1 MTGCVNADKEPFRAR
16 RRPTRG
22 KGSHVRTVELR
33 SDTKTKPSQAMRRAI
48 FTAEVGDDVSGEDP
62 TVNRLEQMAAD
73 IMAKEAALYVTSGTM
88 GNLTALLTHCGRGQE
103 VVLGDKTH
111 IFWAEVGG
119 AAALGGLAYHIVPNR
134 PDGTIALP
142 ALEEAIRPLDL
153 HYAPTGLICLE
164 NTHNRMGGAVLSME
178 YMDAV
183 RALADRHAVPLHLD
197 GARVFNAA
205 EYLGVAVRE
214 VAARFDT
221 VQFCLS
227 KGLGAPVGSVLVGT
241 AEFIGRARKFRKML
255 GGGMRQAGMI
265 AAAGI
270 VALEETVPRLHE
282 DHANARLLGEGI
294 AAIPGLWIDLSR
306 VQTNIVNFSV
316 LREDLSASRL
326 EALMVGEGVL
336 FHALDDREMRMVT
349 HRDVSREDIEYSI
362 DMLAKVMAASL
373 TSAS

>member
-1 MTGCVNADKEPFRAR
+1 MTS
-16 RRPTRG
+16 G
-22 KGSHVRTVELR
+22 KGCHVRTVELR
-33 SDTKTKPSQAMRRAI
+33 SDTKTKPSQAMRQAI

-62 TVNRLEQMAAD
+62 TVNRLEHMAAG
-73 IMAKEAALYVTSGTM
+73 IMGKEAALYVSSGTM
-88 GNLTALLTHCGRGQE
+88 GNLTALLTHCRRGQE

-111 IFWAEVGG
+111 IFSAEVGG
-119 AAALGGLAYHIVPNR
+119 AAALGGLAYHIVPNQ

-142 ALEEAIRPLDL
+142 ALEEAVRPEDL
-153 HYAPTGLICLE
+153 HYPPTGLICLE
-164 NTHNRMGGAVLSME
+164 NTHNRMGGVVLSME

-183 RALADRHAVPLHLD
+183 RALADRHALPLHLD

-205 EYLGVAVRE
+205 EYLGVPVRE

-241 AEFIGRARKFRKML
+241 AEFIVRARKFRKML
-255 GGGMRQAGMI
+255 GGGMRQAGVI

-294 AAIPGLWIDLSR
+294 AAIPGLWIDASR

-316 LREDLSASRL
+316 LREDMSAPRL
-326 EALMVGEGVL
+326 EVLMTEEGVL

-349 HRDVSREDIEYSI
+349 HRDVSREDIAYSVER
-362 DMLAKVMAASL
+362 LAKVMAASL
-373 TSAS
+373 TPAS

>member
-1 MTGCVNADKEPFRAR
+1 MPTKGRTARAGGGR
-16 RRPTRG
+16 SG
-22 KGSHVRTVELR
+22 KGCHVRTVELR
-33 SDTKTKPSQAMRRAI
+33 SDTKTKPSQAMRQAM

-62 TVNRLEQMAAD
+62 TVNRLEHVAAD
-73 IMAKEAALYVTSGTM
+73 IMGKDAALYVSSGTM
-88 GNLTALLTHCGRGQE
+88 GNLTALLTHCRRGQE
-103 VVLGDKTH
+103 VILGDKTH

-119 AAALGGLAYHIVPNR
+119 AAALGGLAYHIVPNQ
-134 PDGTIALP
+134 PDGTMALP
-142 ALEEAIRPLDL
+142 ALEEAIRADDL

-164 NTHNRMGGAVLSME
+164 NTNNRMGGAVLSME

-183 RALADRHAVPLHLD
+183 RALADRHSLPLHLD

-205 EYLGVAVRE
+205 EYLGVPVGE
-214 VAARFDT
+214 VAARFDS

-255 GGGMRQAGMI
+255 GGGMRQAGVI

-270 VALEETVPRLHE
+270 VALEEMVPRLRE

-294 AAIPGLWIDLSR
+294 AGIPGLWIDLDR

-316 LREDLSASRL
+316 VREDLSATRL
-326 EALMVGEGVL
+326 ENLMVEEGVL
-336 FHALDDREMRMVT
+336 FHALNQREMRMVT
-349 HRDVSREDIEYSI
+349 HKDVSREDIEYSLER
-362 DMLAKVMAASL
+362 LARVMAVSL
-373 TSAS
+373 TPAS